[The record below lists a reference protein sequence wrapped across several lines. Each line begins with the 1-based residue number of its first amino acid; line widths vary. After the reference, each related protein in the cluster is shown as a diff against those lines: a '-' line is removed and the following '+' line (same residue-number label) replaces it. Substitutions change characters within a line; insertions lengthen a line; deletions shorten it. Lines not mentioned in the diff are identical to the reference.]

1 MLRLAW
7 PVLVEQIL
15 IMMVGLVDLWLTGR
29 YLEER
34 HLAAIG
40 LMSYVLWLI
49 PCMFGMVGIGATA
62 LIARFVGGG
71 DDESARRV
79 TNQSLI
85 AGGVLALLITLLV
98 LMGGGHFVTLTRLSG
113 ESVPLARQ
121 YLTILTPV
129 IPLMMIAFVGIAS
142 LRGAGDTLSGFI
154 TMSVVN
160 VVNIVVGA
168 SLVIGWGPIPKIG
181 WAGLPIGTA
190 CGHAVGGLVVLA
202 MLIAGRAGM
211 QLRWDLLRPNGKW
224 LKRILRVGFPGGLDQ
239 TIIVC
244 CHLWFLSIINSLG
257 TLSAAAHGLGVR
269 IESLAYM
276 PGTAFQVAAAT
287 LAGQFLGAGD
297 PRRATRSV
305 MMACAVGGSLMVSAG
320 AMFFFQGDWLTSLF
334 LGKATRQTADLAIP
348 LLKIVALA
356 MPPFALSTILIGG
369 LRGAGDTR
377 WPLVFTLVGFI
388 GVRIPLAYWLAW
400 ESFAIPLLGVTVT
413 GFGLGVVG
421 AWYAMLVDVIFRSV
435 MVVWRFAGGGW
446 RRVNV

>member
-7 PVLVEQIL
+7 PVLVEQVL
-15 IMMVGLVDLWLTGR
+15 IMMVGLVDLWLTGKF
-29 YLEER
+29 LEQR

-49 PCMFGMVGIGATA
+49 PCIFGMVGIGATA
-62 LIARFVGGG
+62 LTARFVGGG
-71 DDESARRV
+71 DEASARRV
-79 TNQSLI
+79 TNQSLV
-85 AGGVLALLITLLV
+85 AGSVLALILTLLV
-98 LMGGGHFVTLTRLSG
+98 LFGSGSFISLTRLSA
-113 ESVPLARQ
+113 ESTPLAKQ
-121 YLTILTPV
+121 YLAILVPV
-129 IPLMMIAFVGIAS
+129 IPAMMIEFVGVAS
-142 LRGAGDTLSGFI
+142 LRGAGDTVSGFI
-154 TMSVVN
+154 TMAVVN

-190 CGHAVGGLVVLA
+190 CGHAAGGLVVMA
-202 MLIAGRAGM
+202 MLVTGRAGM
-211 QLRWDLLRPNGKW
+211 QLQWNLLRPDRSW

-239 TIIVC
+239 TLIVC
-244 CHLWFLSIINSLG
+244 CHIWFLSIINSLG

-269 IESLAYM
+269 IESLAYL

-287 LAGQFLGAGD
+287 LAGQFLGAGE

-305 MMACAVGGSLMVSAG
+305 MMACAVGGSLMVTAG
-320 AMFFFQGDWLTSLF
+320 AMFFFQGDWLTGLF
-334 LGKATRQTADLAIP
+334 LGKSTRQTAELAIP

-377 WPLVFTLVGFI
+377 WPLFFTLVGFI
-388 GVRIPLAYWLAW
+388 GVRLPLAYWFAW
-400 ESFAIPLLGVTVT
+400 ESIEVPLIGVAFA

-435 MVVWRFAGGGW
+435 MVVSRFAGGGW
-446 RRVNV
+446 RRIRV